1 MSTQRIG
8 FIGTGVMG
16 SGMIR
21 NLQKAGYPVNINT
34 RTKAKA
40 EKLIQEGC
48 RWFDSQAELAAQS
61 DVVIT
66 MVGYPQDVEAVY
78 FGEHGVFR
86 GKQGGFV
93 IDMTTS
99 SPSLAKRIYTQAKKS
114 GHRSLGCTRFRRRHR
129 RPSRDTGHMAGGEE
143 AAFEAM
149 KPIFSAMGQTLTYFG
164 PAGSGQYAKMSNQ
177 IAIASNMM
185 GVCEAMAYAK
195 KKRPRPGK
203 SHRHPFRRSRRLLV
217 PGESG
222 TAHAARRYETRFLH
236 QALPQRHAH
245 RYRIGRRN
253 GTGPART
260 ALSRK
265 NSTTSWPTKAWKTAG
280 PRPCSSGMTTNKEL
294 PHGQSCHPLLSAGL

>member
-21 NLQKAGYPVNINT
+21 NLQKAGYPVNITT

-40 EKLIQEGC
+40 EELIQEGC
-48 RWFDSQAELAAQS
+48 HWFDSQAELAAQS
-61 DVVIT
+61 DVVIS
-66 MVGYPQDVEAVY
+66 MVGYPQDVESVY

-99 SPSLAKRIYTQAKKS
+99 SPSLAKKIYAQAQKQGIQALDAPVS
-114 GHRSLGCTRFRRRHR
+114 GGDIGARQGTLAI
-129 RPSRDTGHMAGGEE
+129 MAGGDE
-143 AAFEAM
+143 AAFEGM

-195 KKRPRPGK
+195 K
-203 SHRHPFRRSRRLLV
+203 
-217 PGESG
+217 SG
-222 TAHAARRYETRFLH
+222 LDPEKVIAT
-236 QALPQRHAH
+236 
-245 RYRIGRRN
+245 
-253 GTGPART
+253 
-260 ALSRK
+260 
-265 NSTTSWPTKAWKTAG
+265 
-280 PRPCSSGMTTNKEL
+280 
-294 PHGQSCHPLLSAGL
+294 LSAGAAGSWSLANLAPRMLQGDTKPGFYIKHFLKDMRIAIESAEEMGLDLPGLRLAKKLYDQLADQGMENCGTQALFQWYDHQ

>member
-1 MSTQRIG
+1 MLSCYNESKKTGGIIMNIQRIG
-8 FIGTGVMG
+8 FIGTGVMS

-21 NLQKAGYPVNINT
+21 NLQKAGYPVTINT

-40 EKLIQEGC
+40 EGLIQEGC

-99 SPSLAKRIYTQAKKS
+99 SPSLAKKIYAQAQKQGIQALDAPVS
-114 GHRSLGCTRFRRRHR
+114 GGDIGARQGTLAI
-129 RPSRDTGHMAGGEE
+129 MAGGEE
-143 AAFEAM
+143 ATFEGM

-195 KKRPRPGK
+195 K
-203 SHRHPFRRSRRLLV
+203 
-217 PGESG
+217 SG
-222 TAHAARRYETRFLH
+222 LDPEKVIAT
-236 QALPQRHAH
+236 
-245 RYRIGRRN
+245 
-253 GTGPART
+253 
-260 ALSRK
+260 
-265 NSTTSWPTKAWKTAG
+265 
-280 PRPCSSGMTTNKEL
+280 
-294 PHGQSCHPLLSAGL
+294 LSAGAAGS

>member
-61 DVVIT
+61 EVVIT

-78 FGEHGVFR
+78 FGDQGIFR

-99 SPSLAKRIYTQAKKS
+99 SPYLAS
-114 GHRSLGCTRFRRRHR
+114 
-129 RPSRDTGHMAGGEE
+129 
-143 AAFEAM
+143 
-149 KPIFSAMGQTLTYFG
+149 
-164 PAGSGQYAKMSNQ
+164 
-177 IAIASNMM
+177 
-185 GVCEAMAYAK
+185 
-195 KKRPRPGK
+195 
-203 SHRHPFRRSRRLLV
+203 
-217 PGESG
+217 
-222 TAHAARRYETRFLH
+222 
-236 QALPQRHAH
+236 
-245 RYRIGRRN
+245 
-253 GTGPART
+253 
-260 ALSRK
+260 
-265 NSTTSWPTKAWKTAG
+265 
-280 PRPCSSGMTTNKEL
+280 
-294 PHGQSCHPLLSAGL
+294 

>member
-1 MSTQRIG
+1 MNIQGIG

-61 DVVIT
+61 DVVMT
-66 MVGYPQDVEAVY
+66 MVGYPQDVKAVY
-78 FGEHGVFR
+78 FGDQGIFR

-99 SPSLAKRIYTQAKKS
+99 SPSLAKRIYAQAKKQGIEALDAPVS
-114 GHRSLGCTRFRRRHR
+114 GGDIGARQG
-129 RPSRDTGHMAGGEE
+129 
-143 AAFEAM
+143 
-149 KPIFSAMGQTLTYFG
+149 TLAIM
-164 PAGSGQYAKMSNQ
+164 AGSGQYAKMSNQ

-195 KKRPRPGK
+195 K
-203 SHRHPFRRSRRLLV
+203 
-217 PGESG
+217 SG
-222 TAHAARRYETRFLH
+222 LDPEKVIAT
-236 QALPQRHAH
+236 
-245 RYRIGRRN
+245 
-253 GTGPART
+253 
-260 ALSRK
+260 
-265 NSTTSWPTKAWKTAG
+265 
-280 PRPCSSGMTTNKEL
+280 
-294 PHGQSCHPLLSAGL
+294 LSAGAAGSWSLANLAPRMLQGDTKPGFYIKHFLKDMRIAIESADEMGLDLPGLRLAKKLYDQLADQGMENCGTQALFQWYDHQ

>member
-1 MSTQRIG
+1 MNIQRIG

-61 DVVIT
+61 DVVMT

-78 FGEHGVFR
+78 FGDQGIFR

-99 SPSLAKRIYTQAKKS
+99 SPSLAKRIYAQAKKQGIEALDAPVS
-114 GHRSLGCTRFRRRHR
+114 GGDIGARQGTLAI
-129 RPSRDTGHMAGGEE
+129 MAGGEE

-149 KPIFSAMGQTLTYFG
+149 KPIFSAMGQTLTYLG

-236 QALPQRHAH
+236 QTLPQRHAH
-245 RYRIGRRN
+245 RHRIGRRN

-260 ALSRK
+260 ALSQKTLRPAGRPRHGKLRDPGLVPVVCQTKIRK
-265 NSTTSWPTKAWKTAG
+265 T
-280 PRPCSSGMTTNKEL
+280 
-294 PHGQSCHPLLSAGL
+294 

>member
-1 MSTQRIG
+1 MNIQGIG

-78 FGEHGVFR
+78 FGDQGIFR

-99 SPSLAKRIYTQAKKS
+99 SPSLAKRIYAQAKKQGIEALDAPVS
-114 GHRSLGCTRFRRRHR
+114 GGDIGARQG
-129 RPSRDTGHMAGGEE
+129 
-143 AAFEAM
+143 
-149 KPIFSAMGQTLTYFG
+149 TL
-164 PAGSGQYAKMSNQ
+164 
-177 IAIASNMM
+177 AI
-185 GVCEAMAYAK
+185 MAYAK
-195 KKRPRPGK
+195 K
-203 SHRHPFRRSRRLLV
+203 
-217 PGESG
+217 SG
-222 TAHAARRYETRFLH
+222 LDPEKVIAT
-236 QALPQRHAH
+236 
-245 RYRIGRRN
+245 
-253 GTGPART
+253 
-260 ALSRK
+260 
-265 NSTTSWPTKAWKTAG
+265 
-280 PRPCSSGMTTNKEL
+280 
-294 PHGQSCHPLLSAGL
+294 LSAGAAGSWSLANLAPRMLQGDTKPGFYIKHFLKDMRIAIESAEEMGLDLPGLRLAKKLYDQLADQGMENCGTQALFQWYDHQ

>member
-1 MSTQRIG
+1 MNIQRIG

-78 FGEHGVFR
+78 FGDQGIFR

-99 SPSLAKRIYTQAKKS
+99 SPSLAKRIGARQGTLAI
-114 GHRSLGCTRFRRRHR
+114 
-129 RPSRDTGHMAGGEE
+129 MAGGEE

-195 KKRPRPGK
+195 K
-203 SHRHPFRRSRRLLV
+203 
-217 PGESG
+217 SG
-222 TAHAARRYETRFLH
+222 LDPEKVIAT
-236 QALPQRHAH
+236 
-245 RYRIGRRN
+245 
-253 GTGPART
+253 
-260 ALSRK
+260 
-265 NSTTSWPTKAWKTAG
+265 
-280 PRPCSSGMTTNKEL
+280 
-294 PHGQSCHPLLSAGL
+294 LSAGAAGSWSLANLAPRMLQGDTKPGFYIKHFLKDMRIAIESADEMGLDLPGLRLAKKLYDQLADQGMENCGTRALFQWYDHQ

>member
-1 MSTQRIG
+1 MNIQRIG

-61 DVVIT
+61 DVVMT

-78 FGEHGVFR
+78 FGDQGIFR

-99 SPSLAKRIYTQAKKS
+99 SPSLAKRIYTQAKKQGIEALDAPVS
-114 GHRSLGCTRFRRRHR
+114 GGDIGARQGTLAI
-129 RPSRDTGHMAGGEE
+129 MAGGEE

-149 KPIFSAMGQTLTYFG
+149 
-164 PAGSGQYAKMSNQ
+164 
-177 IAIASNMM
+177 
-185 GVCEAMAYAK
+185 AYAK
-195 KKRPRPGK
+195 K
-203 SHRHPFRRSRRLLV
+203 
-217 PGESG
+217 SG
-222 TAHAARRYETRFLH
+222 LDPEKVIAT
-236 QALPQRHAH
+236 
-245 RYRIGRRN
+245 
-253 GTGPART
+253 
-260 ALSRK
+260 
-265 NSTTSWPTKAWKTAG
+265 
-280 PRPCSSGMTTNKEL
+280 
-294 PHGQSCHPLLSAGL
+294 LSAGAAGSWSLANLAPRMLQGDTKPGFYIKHFLKDMRIAIESAEEMGLDLPGLRLAKKLYDQLADQGMENCGTQALFQWYAKQ

>member
-21 NLQKAGYPVNINT
+21 NLQKAGYPVNITT

-40 EKLIQEGC
+40 EELIQEGC
-48 RWFDSQAELAAQS
+48 HWFDSQAELAAQS
-61 DVVIT
+61 DVVIS
-66 MVGYPQDVEAVY
+66 MVGYPQDVESVY

-99 SPSLAKRIYTQAKKS
+99 SPSLAKKIYAQAQKQGIQALDAPVS
-114 GHRSLGCTRFRRRHR
+114 GGDIGARQGTLAI
-129 RPSRDTGHMAGGEE
+129 MAGGDE
-143 AAFEAM
+143 AAFEGM

-203 SHRHPFRRSRRLLV
+203 SHRHLIGRSCRLLV
-217 PGESG
+217 PGQPGATYAE
-222 TAHAARRYETRFLH
+222 RRHQAGLLH
-236 QALPQRHAH
+236 QAFPQGHAH
-245 RYRIGRRN
+245 RHRIGRRN
-253 GTGPART
+253 GTGPAR
-260 ALSRK
+260 
-265 NSTTSWPTKAWKTAG
+265 
-280 PRPCSSGMTTNKEL
+280 
-294 PHGQSCHPLLSAGL
+294 PLLSQKTLRPAGRPGHGKLRDPGLVPVV